1 MVIKKALPL
10 FAIMGI
16 LMACNKPQA
25 FVFRSIDQIEIQ
37 PLSKDSVNVKVDLEF
52 SNPNGFAVNLKKVV
66 GTVLLNGDW
75 VGEYHLDTLM
85 KIDKKSEFTIPTALR
100 ISKSVLYKNALNSLF
115 QKSVELQVK
124 GYCKVGKSGIFIHVP
139 FDYKGQQHLP
149 L

>member
-1 MVIKKALPL
+1 MVLKKALLL
-10 FAIMGI
+10 FAMMGI
-16 LMACNKPQA
+16 FMACNKPQA
-25 FVFRSIDQIEIQ
+25 FVFRSIDQIEVQ
-37 PLSKDSVNVKVDLEF
+37 PLSKDSVKVRVDLAF

-66 GTVLLNGDW
+66 GTVLLNGEW
-75 VGEYHLDTLM
+75 VGEYQLDTLM
-85 KIDKKSEFTIPTALR
+85 KIDKKSEFTIPTALS
-100 ISKSVLYKNALNSLF
+100 ISKSVLYKNALNSLL